1 MELKASVLEGI
12 ELIKEV
18 EKEFTIML
26 TVPGICH
33 ITNWVD
39 LVFYDLRVFCVS
51 QLLDNHVGQHNNQD
65 VAAGCPFFSDID
77 GAIPH

>member
-33 ITNWVD
+33 ITN
-39 LVFYDLRVFCVS
+39 
-51 QLLDNHVGQHNNQD
+51 
-65 VAAGCPFFSDID
+65 
-77 GAIPH
+77 